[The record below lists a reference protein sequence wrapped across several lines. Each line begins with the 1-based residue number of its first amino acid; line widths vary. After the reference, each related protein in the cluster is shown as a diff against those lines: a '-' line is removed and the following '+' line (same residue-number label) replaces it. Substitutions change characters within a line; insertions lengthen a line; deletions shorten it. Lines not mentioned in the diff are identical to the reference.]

1 MRRDGRPG
9 SSRKR
14 KAADAADAADDGS
27 GARGKSA
34 RTEAESEVADWGAAL
49 SATECTLT
57 RIERVVEWH
66 ARNDC
71 LASTPLTATFDTH
84 TLLDSIPFCK
94 LLANIRPSVEGVEI
108 PLVTRVYEEKFMR
121 QCVGAHEKP
130 CCMNNQCECMMI
142 SKQHPFVGVQFEIPN
157 TEHGSNGMCVLC
169 LRKITT
175 LLFYRTIQ
183 KGITVHTQ
191 IQRHSNICNQA
202 GEYHPSVMLICPLN
216 GPVSSMPLP
225 IVAHQRNRYEVTL
238 VHGVCYLKQLRVGMQ
253 DFP

>member
-1 MRRDGRPG
+1 MRRQG
-9 SSRKR
+9 SARKR
-14 KAADAADAADDGS
+14 KAADDGL
-27 GARGKSA
+27 GGKNKRA
-34 RTEAESEVADWGAAL
+34 CEDEENTVTQLGEAVDPG
-49 SATECTLT
+49 ECTLT
-57 RIERVVEWH
+57 RIERVVNWH

-71 LASTPLTATFDTH
+71 LASTPLTATFDPN

-94 LLANIRPSVEGVEI
+94 LLANIRPSVQGVEI

-157 TEHGSNGMCVLC
+157 TEFGSNGMCVLC

-191 IQRHSNICNQA
+191 IQRHGNICNQA
-202 GEYHPSVMLICPLN
+202 GEYHPSVMLICPPN

-238 VHGVCYLKQLRVGMQ
+238 VQGVCFLKQLRVGMQ